1 MGALEY
7 YTYNDYKH
15 WEGEW
20 ELINGE
26 ALAMAPSP
34 MKSHQQIAY
43 ALSFELNKS
52 VDECDMCQ
60 VFGEED
66 YIVDESTILK
76 PDIVLMC
83 NDNDDDF
90 ITKAPE
96 IVIEVISKS
105 TARRDEEYKF
115 KIYEKEKV
123 KYYILV
129 YPDSLRAKIFK
140 LYEHTY
146 QKEGDFF
153 DQEYHFEDLDCSAS
167 LDFKKAFKK
176 FKK

>member
-7 YTYNDYKH
+7 YTYDDYKNF
-15 WEGEW
+15 EGKW
-20 ELINGE
+20 ELIDGE

-34 MKSHQQIAY
+34 MKTHQHVAY
-43 ALSFELNKS
+43 ELARILGNS
-52 VDECDMCQ
+52 VEECEYCS
-60 VFGEED
+60 VLGEED
-66 YIVDESTILK
+66 YIIDEATVLK

-83 NDNDDDF
+83 HDNDDDF

-96 IVIEVISKS
+96 IIIEVISKS

-129 YPDSLRAKIFK
+129 YPYALRAKVFK
-140 LYEHTY
+140 LYEHVY
-146 QKEGDFF
+146 QKEGDYF
-153 DQEYHFEDLDCSAS
+153 DSEYVFKDLECGAS
-167 LDFKKAFKK
+167 LDFKRAFKK
-176 FKK
+176 FK

>member
-7 YTYNDYKH
+7 YTYHDYKH
-15 WEGEW
+15 WEGSW
-20 ELINGE
+20 ELIDGE

-43 ALSFELNKS
+43 EIARILGNSIE
-52 VDECDMCQ
+52 ECEQCT
-60 VFGEED
+60 VLGEED

-129 YPDSLRAKIFK
+129 YPDSLHAKIFK
-140 LYEHTY
+140 LYGHTY
-146 QKEGDFF
+146 QKEGDLF
-153 DQEYHFEDLDCSAS
+153 DKEYIFEDLECSAS